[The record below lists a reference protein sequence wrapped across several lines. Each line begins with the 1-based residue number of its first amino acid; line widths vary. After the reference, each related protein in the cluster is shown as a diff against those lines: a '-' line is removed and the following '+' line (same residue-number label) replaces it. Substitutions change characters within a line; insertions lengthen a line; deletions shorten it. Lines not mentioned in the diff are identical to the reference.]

1 MTIFFPHPDELSDPV
16 EVVPSLGVY
25 KAVHIE
31 AGDAEKEEGRGR
43 GGGRRRPGQG
53 RPDRPMS
60 SVSLSTGHDMTH
72 NGVAKHTLH
81 RKGPQ
86 SEFIGFIVPTW
97 HLPPGVAAKVL
108 ASAPLRRAV
117 TAAALPPRWR
127 TTGPPLQGPGPETPG
142 LGLYFLFLLFLLFSF
157 SDKSL
162 FPLLPFLWR
171 HRRTRRKR
179 VGIHHSPG
187 RRTSRSLVDMKIYYI
202 IVHCFSYFS
211 LCSGSAN

>member
-1 MTIFFPHPDELSDPV
+1 MLEL
-16 EVVPSLGVY
+16 
-25 KAVHIE
+25 
-31 AGDAEKEEGRGR
+31 
-43 GGGRRRPGQG
+43 
-53 RPDRPMS
+53 
-60 SVSLSTGHDMTH
+60 LS
-72 NGVAKHTLH
+72 TLH

-97 HLPPGVAAKVL
+97 HLPPGVAAKVP

-127 TTGPPLQGPGPETPG
+127 PTGPPPQGPGAETPG
-142 LGLYFLFLLFLLFSF
+142 LGLPFRFLLFSF
-157 SDKSL
+157 SSGKWL

-179 VGIHHSPG
+179 VGIHHRPG
-187 RRTSRSLVDMKIYYI
+187 RRTSRSLVDMKRYNI

-211 LCSGSAN
+211 LRSGSAN